1 MNVVDSSGWLEY
13 FADGLNAKNFS
24 EAIED
29 LDQLIVPIISVYEV
43 FKKVIQQ
50 KDENSGL
57 QAVALM
63 KQGRVIELDESTALL
78 AAKLSLQHKLPMA
91 DSLMLAAARS
101 HQALL
106 WTQDSDF
113 KGLDGVKYF
122 PRRKSK

>member
-1 MNVVDSSGWLEY
+1 
-13 FADGLNAKNFS
+13 
-24 EAIED
+24 
-29 LDQLIVPIISVYEV
+29 
-43 FKKVIQQ
+43 
-50 KDENSGL
+50 
-57 QAVALM
+57 M